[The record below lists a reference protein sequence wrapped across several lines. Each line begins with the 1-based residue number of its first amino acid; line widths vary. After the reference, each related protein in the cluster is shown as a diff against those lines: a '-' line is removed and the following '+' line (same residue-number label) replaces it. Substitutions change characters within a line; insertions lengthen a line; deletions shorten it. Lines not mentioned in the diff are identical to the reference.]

1 MTSRSTALLP
11 ALVIAPCALLGYRPA
26 EKPPDDEPARSSLL
40 DVDRVLKRTLRP
52 PDVEPEISMPLDMAN
67 TDYEGRVLVFDLAA
81 DPSEPRP
88 SNGAESASELQ
99 HEFED
104 LLAREES
111 DRRRAAGEGGL
122 RIELPATLR
131 SALEQL
137 GYAEADRP

>member
-1 MTSRSTALLP
+1 
-11 ALVIAPCALLGYRPA
+11 VIAPCALLGYRPA

>member
-26 EKPPDDEPARSSLL
+26 EKPPDDEPAMSLL